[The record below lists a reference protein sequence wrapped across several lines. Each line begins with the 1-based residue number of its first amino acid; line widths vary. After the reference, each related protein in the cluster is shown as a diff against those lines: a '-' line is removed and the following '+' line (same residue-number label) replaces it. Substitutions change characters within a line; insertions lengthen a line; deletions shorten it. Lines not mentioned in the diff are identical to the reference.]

1 MRHLWRRISYCA
13 IGTIALGAL
22 VAFALGQGPVVDDAP
37 VSVRFSVPPGFYDD
51 PFDLELES
59 DGGDIYYTLDSSD
72 PDANG
77 IRYTGPIRIQDASPN
92 ENLYSAITDV
102 SAYLNP
108 ELVTQNGVTEI
119 HHYQVPDQPVDKAT
133 VVRAV
138 SVDHNGN
145 PGEACEAVY
154 FVGFG
159 DKTGYE
165 GINVMSIVTDPV
177 NLFDPDKGIY
187 VLGNKFAE
195 TVKDGYVV
203 DGKPHV
209 FTWKANY
216 MQKGRDWERPAY
228 IHCFDQDGATVF
240 SGRYGI
246 RIQGKATRANLPK
259 NLNIYARKQYGSP
272 SMDTGSLFGTGYALD
287 WLTLYYGSDELLIA
301 DDLVEALTDS
311 LDFADREFAPCAL
324 FLDGEYWGVYW
335 LAPRFKADYM
345 SQKYGVDP
353 RNIVEIKPD
362 SVEVGH
368 AEDIDLYHE
377 MLEYIAGGDMSDPV
391 KYERACELVD
401 IQSCVDY
408 YAVEIYIANTD
419 WPTNNL
425 ALWRA
430 RYIADGPFSDGRW
443 RWILFDVARGMRHEC
458 AELDSLKNAVNRDPM
473 FASLMKNAEFS
484 AAIRQKLIELAENTF
499 APERVDEFIDRY
511 KLRMADPIEKK
522 YRRFSHETMTL
533 KKFKKGCDRIKKFF
547 VKRCSYIKENYGG
560 VE

>member
-1 MRHLWRRISYCA
+1 MRRLWRRISYCA

-22 VAFALGQGPVVDDAP
+22 LTFALGQNPMDDGAP
-37 VSVRFSVPPGFYDD
+37 VNVRFSMPSGFYDE

-59 DGGDIYYTLDSSD
+59 DGGEIYYTLDSSD

-77 IRYTGPIRIQDASPN
+77 IRYTGPIRIRDASPD

-108 ELVTQNGVTEI
+108 ELLSKNDAVEL
-119 HHYQVPDQPVDKAT
+119 HHYQVPDQPVDKVT

-138 SVDHNGN
+138 SVDHDGN
-145 PGEACEAVY
+145 PGEVCEAVY

-159 DKTGYE
+159 EKTGYE
-165 GINVMSIVTDPV
+165 GINVMSIVTDPG

-195 TVKDGYVV
+195 TVKDGYVEG
-203 DGKPHV
+203 DKPHV

-228 IHCFDQDGATVF
+228 IHCFDQNGGTVF

-246 RIQGKATRANLPK
+246 RVQGKATRANLPK
-259 NLNIYARKQYGSP
+259 NLNIYGRKQYGSP
-272 SMDTGSLFGTGYALD
+272 SMDTGSLFGTDYALD
-287 WLTLYYGSDELLIA
+287 RLTLYYGSDEYLLA
-301 DDLVEALTDS
+301 DDLVEALTDG

-324 FLDGEYWGVYW
+324 FLDGEYWGLFW
-335 LAPRFKADYM
+335 LVPRFKADYM
-345 SQKYGVDP
+345 SQKYDVDP
-353 RNIVEIKPD
+353 RNVVVIKRGRVE
-362 SVEVGH
+362 EGH
-368 AEDIDLYHE
+368 AEDIDLYNE
-377 MLEYIAGGDMSDPV
+377 MLEYIAGGDMSDPA
-391 KYERACELVD
+391 KYERACALVD

-408 YAVEIYIANTD
+408 YAMEIYIANTD

-430 RYIADGPFSDGRW
+430 RYGADSLYSDCRW
-443 RWILFDVARGMRHEC
+443 RWILYDVGMAMHPEC
-458 AELDSLKNAVNRDPM
+458 AELDSLKEAVNRDPM
-473 FASLMKNAEFS
+473 FASLMKNADFS
-484 AAIRQKLIELAENTF
+484 AAIRQKLIELGENIF
-499 APERVDEFIDRY
+499 APERVDAFIDAY

-522 YRRFSHETMTL
+522 VSAFQP
-533 KKFKKGCDRIKKFF
+533 
-547 VKRCSYIKENYGG
+547 
-560 VE
+560 